1 MEVWKSVLFLLP
13 STSILRKSS
22 RRIPINQP
30 SMEDELGTQTKVP
43 LKKNECDVRNEF
55 EYQWEDR

>member
-1 MEVWKSVLFLLP
+1 MEVWKSVFFLFP
-13 STSILRKSS
+13 SILRKSS

-43 LKKNECDVRNEF
+43 LEKRKFDVRNEF
-55 EYQWEDR
+55 EYQREDR